1 MIQQLYPYSQVK
13 KNEKLQCF
21 TTIGQD
27 ELNKLITASKQRT
40 CLLDPVPT
48 KLLKE
53 LLPVAE
59 EPLLN
64 IINSSFGSS
73 PPKNSSWRLL
83 SLLLRNHN

>member
-1 MIQQLYPYSQVK
+1 MYFILERRPQ
-13 KNEKLQCF
+13 
-21 TTIGQD
+21 I
-27 ELNKLITASKQRT
+27 KLIIIIIMSPDLNIPSQFNSNDFITT

-64 IINSSFGSS
+64 IINSSLTVGHVQ
-73 PPKNSSWRLL
+73 KTIQAGGY
-83 SLLLRNHN
+83 